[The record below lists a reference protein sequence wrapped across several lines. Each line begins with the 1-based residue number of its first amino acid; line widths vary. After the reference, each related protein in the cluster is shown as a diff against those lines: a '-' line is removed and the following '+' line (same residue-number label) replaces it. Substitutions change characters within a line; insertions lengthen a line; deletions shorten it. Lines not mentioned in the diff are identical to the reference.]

1 MEVKYC
7 LVVLN
12 MLKKKEAY
20 IGKNPAAAPLHRNN
34 DQVTHKENLDVSSFM
49 RKLPNYSSQLHES
62 VSLSRPG
69 CDRVTAFKHSWLPLS
84 DQL

>member
-12 MLKKKEAY
+12 MLKKKAY

-34 DQVTHKENLDVSSFM
+34 DQVTQKENLDVSSFM

-62 VSLSRPG
+62 VSLSRRG

>member
-34 DQVTHKENLDVSSFM
+34 DQVTQKENLDVSSFM

-62 VSLSRPG
+62 VSLSRRG